1 VIEARVRFTIIYSH
15 VKAPTLSRTRHQKRR
30 SGWGM
35 ERANAC
41 ARYKWLYCIVLYCI
55 VLL

>member
-55 VLL
+55 VV